1 MVNSSNAYECSF
13 LTREF
18 GVPEAATLAAK
29 LRIIC
34 CLLPNNAILTPN
46 AAESSMLISPVISI

>member
-1 MVNSSNAYECSF
+1 MTKLQNAYECSF

-18 GVPEAATLAAK
+18 GIPEAATMGAK

-34 CLLPNNAILTPN
+34 CLIPNNAILIPN
-46 AAESSMLISPVISI
+46 AAESSMLISPVI